1 MLFAAQRLRIH
12 AAQQKG
18 INTIRSQPPHNP
30 GLNEAEKSP
39 LPFGKR
45 VVTLAKKPVIV

>member
-1 MLFAAQRLRIH
+1 MRR
-12 AAQQKG
+12 KKK
-18 INTIRSQPPHNP
+18 TPTPMTTKPPSNP

-45 VVTLAKKPVIV
+45 TVTLAKKPGSA